1 MAGQDQIRPQGGGSG
16 AGANDA
22 GQIAPQGLAHS
33 AEVDDI
39 LSEIDSVLE
48 SNAEEFVKSF
58 VQKGG
63 Q

>member
-1 MAGQDQIRPQGGGSG
+1 MAGQEQVRSTGGGG
-16 AGANDA
+16 ASSEA

-33 AEVDDI
+33 VEVDDI

-48 SNAEEFVKSF
+48 QNAEEFVKSF